1 MKNTENRNIMFLS
14 LFIALLFLIFLFII
28 VHFNKT
34 FFYIKMINYTSAITS
49 QCLKKT
55 SKNIPKD
62 STNNVYKLYDP
73 KLRKALDKNNPEVF
87 IYHTFG
93 FESYGKDENYV
104 NKDDFNVCTLGDE
117 LKDELED
124 NYGIYTTNDKSVNES
139 FNNTEKSYYLSEQIL
154 DKYCKNKNLKLII
167 DLNREKTPERKDNVV
182 KINGENTAR
191 CTFFISRSNPYYVS
205 NSDKSLKLM
214 LISERLFPGYCKG
227 VYYYNSNDIT
237 FNQEKSSKLICISIG
252 SYVNTP
258 DEAKNSVKYLARIIG
273 EYINMHLY

>member
-1 MKNTENRNIMFLS
+1 MKNTGNRNIIFLS
-14 LFIALLFLIFLFII
+14 LFIALLFLILLSVI

-34 FFYIKMINYTSAITS
+34 FFYIKIINCTSAVTS

-55 SKNIPKD
+55 SKNISED

-73 KLRKALDKNNPEVF
+73 KLRKTLDKNNPEVF

-104 NKDDFNVCTLGDE
+104 NKDDFNVCTLGDK
-117 LKDELED
+117 LKDELEN
-124 NYGIYTTNDKSVNES
+124 NYGIYTINDKTVNES
-139 FNNTEKSYYLSEQIL
+139 FNNTEKSYYLSGQIL
-154 DKYCKNKNLKLII
+154 NKYYKNKSLKLII
-167 DLNREKTPERKDNVV
+167 DLNREKTPEREQNVV
-182 KINGENTAR
+182 KINGENVAR
-191 CTFFISRSNPYYVS
+191 CMFFISRSNPYYVS

-214 LISERLFPGYCKG
+214 LISERLFPDYCRG
-227 VYYYNSNDIT
+227 VYYYNSDNVT
-237 FNQEKSSKLICISIG
+237 LNQEKSGKIVCISIG

-258 DEAKNSVKYLARIIG
+258 DEAENSVKYLARIIG